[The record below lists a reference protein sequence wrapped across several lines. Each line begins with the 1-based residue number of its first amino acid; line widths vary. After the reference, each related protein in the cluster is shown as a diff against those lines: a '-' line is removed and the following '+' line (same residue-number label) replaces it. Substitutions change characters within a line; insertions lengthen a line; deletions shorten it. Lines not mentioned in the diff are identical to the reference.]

1 MKIVMLTNKHPVGYK
16 MLTEFMLNNVIVDC
30 VVIEKNVSES
40 KLRRIK
46 NYIIYTFPGII
57 NVIRK
62 IRKLETIKD
71 YEKDSSYKLFTNKI
85 YFVKNFNSNL
95 TESILKD
102 INPDLIILGG
112 ARIIKEN
119 IISIP
124 KIGILNA
131 HPGLLPKY
139 RGVDVILWSIY
150 NGDDIG
156 VTIHFIDKGVDTG
169 TICRKKIIE
178 IEKNDS
184 IKTIREKAINISA
197 ELMVKVVKEII
208 QNKEIKTIDNKKEDG
223 KQYYKMNKAL
233 MEKVDMKLKEMID
246 GKFN

>member
-1 MKIVMLTNKHPVGYK
+1 
-16 MLTEFMLNNVIVDC
+16 
-30 VVIEKNVSES
+30 
-40 KLRRIK
+40 
-46 NYIIYTFPGII
+46 
-57 NVIRK
+57 
-62 IRKLETIKD
+62 
-71 YEKDSSYKLFTNKI
+71 
-85 YFVKNFNSNL
+85 
-95 TESILKD
+95 
-102 INPDLIILGG
+102 LGG